1 MGDGIF
7 GINRPGTAGD
17 SGWFGAPRPLV
28 GAANGVKAT
37 VTTPSAA
44 QVAVANSTPDSLQN
58 LREHLNS
65 VNRELDNKRRKLERI
80 NNLGM
85 LDFMREEGIGMTV
98 AERRRNN
105 LFDEVNMLETERD
118 DIISEIDEKRVAL
131 NEGDLRSDEIRDGI
145 MEPVRNKLMGM
156 GISKGPVV
164 DVGPEQTEII
174 YSKTSVS
181 EEDIAMTGERLEEM
195 GFRVSKVEAIEV

>member
-58 LREHLNS
+58 LRENLNS

-85 LDFMREEGIGMTV
+85 LDFMREEGIGMEV
-98 AERRRNN
+98 AERRRDN
-105 LFDEVNMLETERD
+105 LFDEVNMLEIERD
-118 DIISEIDEKRVAL
+118 DIINELDEKRMAL
-131 NEGDLRSDEIRDGI
+131 NEGDLRPDEIRDGI

-156 GISKGPVV
+156 GISEGPVV
-164 DVGPEQTEII
+164 DVGASQTEII

-181 EEDIAMTGERLEEM
+181 EEDIAMTRERLEEM